1 MAVSRERLRKLVPG
15 LVAALVLVS
24 LYVIAQSR
32 VATYGADSVATQYK
46 FKEMPIAMPA
56 GYENQKMNTIRP
68 VNRAYAKIA
77 AWISSVGASIAI
89 NDLVG
94 HGRSDGMCI
103 VDTRTNSVIV
113 TYTPTAPEADRFA
126 PFVLDAK
133 PLPMD
138 AAMAP
143 TTCHPGDFN
152 GDGRMDLLVSYWGRT
167 PVLFLAKA
175 SATTLSPTAYHPQEL
190 LPYQSVDGRYHG
202 PRWNTD
208 ADWVGDID
216 GDGHPDIIIGNY
228 FPESDVL
235 NPNGQNNVRMNDS
248 LSTAKNGGGD
258 RVLRWHAAT
267 SGDKPTATYV
277 EQQGAI
283 PYQLST
289 GWTLAMAGADLTGDG
304 LPEIYIANDFGHHHL
319 LYNTSTPGT
328 IRLKEASGQR
338 DPTTAKSFV
347 LGKGSFKGMGVDF
360 ADLNHTGK
368 FDIAVSNI
376 TTKWGL
382 QESNFIFIN
391 QAKDNADMADQL
403 DRGIAPFEQQAT
415 KYGMAWTG
423 WCWDVK
429 MGDFLNN
436 GNMSVLQADGFVKG
450 KIDRWPWL
458 QEMAMMNDDLLSNP
472 AMWPNVGPG
481 DDIAG
486 DQKMAFYAKN
496 SDGKYV
502 NISSQIGTGVPI
514 PTRAIALADTT
525 GTGTLDWAIARQWGP
540 PAFYA
545 NQSPNR
551 GHFLDLHLYRPAA
564 DSGSVAGQC
573 LANLGAPA
581 YTATATV
588 TTPNATAISQLDG
601 GSGHAGYRSFDVHF
615 GLGSFSGAATVNLQW
630 RDNSGT
636 FRQQKLQLTPGVHSL
651 VLTDTAREV
660 SSR

>member
-1 MAVSRERLRKLVPG
+1 MAVTRERVRKLVPG

-32 VATYGADSVATQYK
+32 VATYGADSVASQYK
-46 FKEMPIAMPA
+46 FTELPIAMPA
-56 GYENQKMNTIRP
+56 GYNDQKMNTIRP
-68 VNRAYAKIA
+68 VNRAYQKIA

-103 VDTRTNSVIV
+103 VDTRTNDVVV
-113 TYTPTAPEADRFA
+113 TYTPTAPTADQFP
-126 PFVLDAK
+126 PFVLDAS

-143 TTCHPGDFN
+143 TVCTPGDFN
-152 GDGRMDLLVSYWGRT
+152 GDSRMDLLVSYWGRT
-167 PVLFLAKA
+167 PILFLAK
-175 SATTLSPTAYHPQEL
+175 SGATTLSNAAYQPREL
-190 LPYQSVDGRYHG
+190 LPAESLDGRYHG
-202 PRWNTD
+202 SRWNTD
-208 ADWVGDID
+208 AAYVGDLD
-216 GDGHPDIIIGNY
+216 GDSHPDIIIGNY

-235 NPNGQNNVRMNDS
+235 DPNAQNNVQMNNS
-248 LSTAKNGGGD
+248 LSTAKNGAGD
-258 RVLRWHAAT
+258 RVLRWHSAT
-267 SGDKPTATYV
+267 SGDEPTAHYI
-277 EQQGAI
+277 EQRAAI

-289 GWTLAMAGADLTGDG
+289 GWTLAIAGADLTGSG
-304 LPEIYIANDFGHHHL
+304 LPDIYIANDFGHDHL
-319 LYNTSTPGT
+319 LYNISTPGD
-328 IRLKEASGQR
+328 IRFKEASGQR
-338 DPTTAKSFV
+338 GPTTAKSFV

-360 ADLNHTGK
+360 GDLNSTGK
-368 FDIAVSNI
+368 FDITVSNI

-391 QAKDNADMADQL
+391 QTKDKAEMAKKLEA
-403 DRGIAPFEQQAT
+403 GIAPFEQQAA

-436 GNMSVLQADGFVKG
+436 GDLSVLQTTGFVKG
-450 KIDRWPWL
+450 DIDRWPWL
-458 QEMAMMNDDLLSNP
+458 QEMAMTNDDLLSNP
-472 AMWPNVGPG
+472 AMWPNVKPG

-486 DQKMAFYAKN
+486 HQKMAFYAKN

-502 NISSQIGTGVPI
+502 DISSQIGTAVPI
-514 PTRAIALADTT
+514 PTRGLATGDTT
-525 GTGTLDWAIARQWGP
+525 GTGALDFAIARQWGP

-551 GHFLDLHLYRPAA
+551 GNFLDLRLYRPAT
-564 DSGSVAGQC
+564 DKSSVAGKG
-573 LANLGAPA
+573 LSNLGSPA
-581 YTATATV
+581 YSATVTV
-588 TTPNATAISQLDG
+588 TTPNGTAISQLDG
-601 GSGHAGYRSFDVHF
+601 GSGHGGFRSFDVHF

-630 RDNSGT
+630 RDTSGALH
-636 FRQQKLQLTPGVHSL
+636 QQKLQLTPGVHSL